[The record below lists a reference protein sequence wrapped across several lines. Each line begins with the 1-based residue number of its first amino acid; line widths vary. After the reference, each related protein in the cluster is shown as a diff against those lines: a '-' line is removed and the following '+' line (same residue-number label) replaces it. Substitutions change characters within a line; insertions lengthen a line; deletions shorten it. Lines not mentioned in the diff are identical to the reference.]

1 MRTKTVTLYTFDEL
15 SEKAKEKAR
24 DEART
29 DGNDLYG
36 WHDDNAQSLKAFAEF
51 VSGKADYSVSPWAF
65 SSASIKIDGYITIW
79 VEEEK
84 DYISFGMSELTG
96 ENLYNWLSG
105 DVDKIT
111 ECCPFTGY
119 CMDEDLLDPM
129 REYLAKSD
137 RDDPRTLQDL
147 VDNGCERWLK
157 AYIADWEYQYTDEAI
172 DDFLIANEYE
182 FTEDG
187 EIN

>member
-1 MRTKTVTLYTFDEL
+1 MRTKTITLYKFDEL

-24 DEART
+24 DNIRL
-29 DGNDLYG
+29 DGYDLYN
-36 WHDDNAQSLKAFAEF
+36 WHDDNVQSLKAFAEF
-51 VSGKADYSVSPWAF
+51 VSGKADWEVSLASY
-65 SSASIKIDGYITIW
+65 SSASVKIDGYITLW
-79 VEEEK
+79 VEGDGYE
-84 DYISFGMSELTG
+84 SFEMSELSG

-129 REYLAKSD
+129 REYLGKSNP
-137 RDDPRTLQDL
+137 DDPRTLQDL
-147 VDNGCERWLK
+147 VDEGVAAWLK

-172 DDFLIANEYE
+172 DEFLENNDYE
-182 FTEDG
+182 FTENGDRR
-187 EIN
+187 